1 MIYRVRTHEKMNDPC
16 ATPEEIARLREQ
28 CLLYDLEGAEILEKY
43 TNSALS
49 LDVYNGAGPDSW
61 VPAAREILTKAMSLF
76 SPAVL
81 IHDAQYTES
90 NGSREGF
97 EETVRFWVVNTRKI
111 FDAEFPLWTLKMLKR
126 AYRVERAYWWGVM
139 KASNAAIATETAF
152 EAYQAAARQ

>member
-1 MIYRVRTHEKMNDPC
+1 MNDPC

-28 CLLYDLEGAEILEKY
+28 CLAYDLEGAEILEKY
-43 TNSALS
+43 TNSALAR
-49 LDVYNGAGPDSW
+49 DVYNGAGPDSW

-126 AYRVERAYWWGVM
+126 AYRIERAYWWSIM

-152 EAYQAAARQ
+152 EAYCSAANRQKNENGNKNA